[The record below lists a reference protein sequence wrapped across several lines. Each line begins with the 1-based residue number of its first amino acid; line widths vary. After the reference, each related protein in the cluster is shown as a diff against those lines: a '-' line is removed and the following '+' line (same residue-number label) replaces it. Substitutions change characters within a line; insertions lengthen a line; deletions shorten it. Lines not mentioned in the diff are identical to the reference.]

1 MSLVLPFQTE
11 GLEEAGRQ
19 IKDFSKQS
27 RIALTSLSLVAQDLP
42 FGFIGI
48 QNNLPALIQT
58 FGSLRAETG
67 SVGGALK
74 ELGKGLVGPAGLFL
88 AFSAVTSAVTFAIQ
102 KYGSLGEAFDAL
114 IGVLPKVTEQ
124 QKLFNSES
132 AKAAGNVVVE
142 EEKIKIFSKTLND
155 LSQPLKNR
163 LAAYDALKKISP
175 DLVASVDREN
185 ISNKAS
191 IDIING
197 QVESRLKLLQLKIQE
212 AGVTAVLTKNAEQ
225 LAIKQQELAVADQD
239 YVKASK
245 ALVDAQNNQV
255 VFGPA
260 LTALQNNAQSAF
272 SKTSEKTIE
281 LRKEILDLTK
291 TQDGYLKQL
300 APIANST
307 AAINSETTTLTEN
320 YKKLTQSIKDAN
332 RASIGAIT
340 EGIGGE
346 AKDLFSARVN
356 EANIK
361 RQVDSIKKLTKEQRI
376 SFREYI
382 ENKNAI
388 QNALTLSDFN
398 DPEKDFAK
406 RDFKVKELK
415 GISDQI
421 LNADL
426 YKQFSALDEL
436 VTKFEETKNALTSIF
451 FDPLSNL
458 FENFF
463 ETGKLALKDFGDAV
477 LKQIQRIVAKIIAT
491 GIIKLIAS
499 ILFPGGAAASAAGTA
514 ASTIGSI
521 LSSGGG
527 TGGIGGGIANP
538 SFSGIGGSP
547 LSMNGQ
553 VNLILRGSDLVGSL
567 NRTNSTINRVG

>member
-1 MSLVLPFQTE
+1 MSLLIQVDADVQA
-11 GLEEAGRQ
+11 AGRQ
-19 IKDFSKQS
+19 IQDFSKQS

-48 QNNLPALIQT
+48 QNNLPAVIQS
-58 FGSLRAETG
+58 FGALRAETG

-74 ELGKGLVGPAGLFL
+74 SLATGLVGPAGLFL
-88 AFSAVTSAVTFAIQ
+88 AFSAVTSAITFAIQ
-102 KYGSLGEAFDAL
+102 KYGSLGAAFDAL
-114 IGVLPKVTEQ
+114 LGVLPKITEE

-132 AKAAGNVVVE
+132 AKAAGNAVVE
-142 EEKIKIFSKTLND
+142 DAKIKIFAKTLND
-155 LSQPLKNR
+155 LEQPLKNR

-175 DLVASVDREN
+175 DLVASIDREN

-197 QVESRLKLLQLKIQE
+197 QVEARLKLLQLKIQE
-212 AGVTAVLTKNAEQ
+212 AGVTAVLTKNAEE
-225 LAIKQQELAVADQD
+225 LTIKQQELTVADQD

-332 RASIGAIT
+332 RASIGTIT
-340 EGIGGE
+340 QGVGGVGQIIDNDKYI
-346 AKDLFSARVN
+346 AKTFAANRRIQVN
-356 EANIK
+356 
-361 RQVDSIKKLTKEQRI
+361 SLKKVTKENRI
-376 SFREYI
+376 YTREYL
-382 ENKNAI
+382 NNQNAI
-388 QNALTLSDFN
+388 QNVLTLEDFG
-398 DPEKDFAK
+398 DKSKREFKAQKIEPIGKEILLSEKVYGQMA
-406 RDFKVKELK
+406 
-415 GISDQI
+415 II
-421 LNADL
+421 
-426 YKQFSALDEL
+426 DEL
-436 VTKFEETKNALTSIF
+436 VTKFETAQKAISTVF
-451 FDPLSNL
+451 FEPLSNL

-463 ETGKLALKDFGDAV
+463 ETGKFAFKDFADSI
-477 LKQIQRIVAKIIAT
+477 LKQIGRIVSRIIAT
-491 GIIKLIAS
+491 GIIRLIATIFNPVGAVGAMGEANTLGN
-499 ILFPGGAAASAAGTA
+499 ILRGAF
-514 ASTIGSI
+514 
-521 LSSGGG
+521 SSGMDSVSSPNLSQVRNGG
-527 TGGIGGGIANP
+527 MQMG
-538 SFSGIGGSP
+538 
-547 LSMNGQ
+547 GQ
-553 VNLILRGSDLVGSL
+553 VNLVLRGSDLVGSI
-567 NRTNSTINRVG
+567 NRTNAQISRTG